1 MYNVYNIEYNKKVI
15 QVWVYFYKDIFY
27 III

>member
-15 QVWVYFYKDIFY
+15 QVGVYFYKDIFY